1 MSSKLSSVVWQLAK
15 IDEDNK
21 ELAWCLIK
29 DRNECTKPIR
39 RGGTNARNFS
49 TGIVKRHFE
58 KYHPKE
64 LANAE
69 KKIQDEKAS
78 KIKHVSTFFETVAAQ
93 NQNLESPLSPLSPLA
108 NAERKIEDDETVVSD
123 PGGSPPPLSP
133 SNSVSSIASTVLL
146 EEEDLNYSEAL
157 KQFIDFTPPQS
168 PVWKLAT
175 VDQQD

>member
-1 MSSKLSSVVWQLAK
+1 MWIYVRLCFVFNYKLKPRARGPFKHSQSHSVYTMSSKLSSVVWQLAK

-64 LANAE
+64 LANAQ
-69 KKIQDEKAS
+69 KKN
-78 KIKHVSTFFETVAAQ
+78 TG
-93 NQNLESPLSPLSPLA
+93 
-108 NAERKIEDDETVVSD
+108 RKS
-123 PGGSPPPLSP
+123 
-133 SNSVSSIASTVLL
+133 
-146 EEEDLNYSEAL
+146 
-157 KQFIDFTPPQS
+157 
-168 PVWKLAT
+168 
-175 VDQQD
+175 